1 MRIAIIGGGPGGYV
15 AALRASILGA
25 EVTLIEKNNVGGTC
39 LNYGCIPTKALLQ
52 SANMLDTVNN
62 AGMFGI
68 EPSLTAKASFDK
80 VMSRKDAVVGQLVSG
95 IEFLLKKR
103 NVKRIRGVGKLIS
116 NQSVEVLYEDN
127 QSEVIT
133 ADNIILATGSV
144 PDVPKMLLYD
154 GDCII
159 TSDEALNLKSTPNST
174 IILGGGV
181 IGCELGQFFSKMGS
195 KVTIIE
201 KEKHILPLED
211 EDISDVLHNQLET
224 ENVSI
229 LPGTKLES
237 IIKENNTV
245 KASLSNGETI
255 HADCLLV
262 TIGRK
267 SNYDG
272 IGVDEIG
279 IKTKNGRI
287 LVNEKMETSIPGIY
301 AIGDIVPSPQLAHV
315 ASKEGIV
322 AVENI
327 FGNYKKMDYKAIPRC
342 IYTDPEIAAVGLTER
357 EATERGIKYK
367 LGRFRFADLGKSVVM
382 GKTKGFVKII
392 ADEED
397 CVIGGAIVG
406 SNAVD
411 LLNAIN
417 LAVQL
422 GLTVQQL
429 GDAVYPHPSQSEALL
444 EALHDVHGV
453 SVHSY

>member
-279 IKTKNGRI
+279 IKTKKWKDTCKR
-287 LVNEKMETSIPGIY
+287 K
-301 AIGDIVPSPQLAHV
+301 D
-315 ASKEGIV
+315 
-322 AVENI
+322 
-327 FGNYKKMDYKAIPRC
+327 GNQ
-342 IYTDPEIAAVGLTER
+342 YTW
-357 EATERGIKYK
+357 
-367 LGRFRFADLGKSVVM
+367 
-382 GKTKGFVKII
+382 
-392 ADEED
+392 
-397 CVIGGAIVG
+397 
-406 SNAVD
+406 
-411 LLNAIN
+411 N
-417 LAVQL
+417 LC
-422 GLTVQQL
+422 
-429 GDAVYPHPSQSEALL
+429 HW
-444 EALHDVHGV
+444 
-453 SVHSY
+453 